1 MSARASLRDFITAS
15 APDTWEIYGYPTQ
28 LGPFEDASKPVAVV
42 IEQRTMTAG
51 RNSPDDENG
60 IPVDVELT
68 VWVIVDATR
77 GDNRDQVEDQLEDAA
92 EQMIRILEAI
102 PDQWWDGTA
111 TRNQYDPQKPAYDF
125 TIRAAGAITDTQEE
139 QP

>member
-1 MSARASLRDFITAS
+1 MSARSDLAELITAG
-15 APDTWEIYGYPTQ
+15 APDTWEIYPYPLQ
-28 LGPFEDASKPVAVV
+28 LGTFEDATKPVAVV

-51 RNSPDDENG
+51 RTSPDENG

-77 GDNRDQVEDQLEDAA
+77 GDNRAQVEDQLDDAA

-102 PDQWWDGTA
+102 PEQNWDGTA
-111 TRNQYDPQKPAYDF
+111 TRNQYDAQKPAYDF
-125 TIRAAGAITDTQEE
+125 TIRAAGAITQEE

>member
-15 APDTWEIYGYPTQ
+15 APEAWEIYGYPTQ
-28 LGPFEDASKPVAVV
+28 LGPFEDASKPVAIV

-51 RNSPDDENG
+51 RTSPDENG
-60 IPVDVELT
+60 IPIDIELT

-77 GDNRDQVEDQLEDAA
+77 GDNREQVENQLEDAA
-92 EQMIRILEAI
+92 EQMILILEAI
-102 PDQWWDGTA
+102 PDQWWDGVA

-125 TIRAAGAITDTQEE
+125 TIRAAGALTQEE
-139 QP
+139 QE

>member
-1 MSARASLRDFITAS
+1 MSVRSDLAELITAG
-15 APDTWEIYGYPTQ
+15 APDTWEIYPYPLQ
-28 LGPFEDASKPVAVV
+28 LSTFEDAEKPVAIV
-42 IEQRTMTAG
+42 IEQRMMTAG
-51 RNSPDDENG
+51 RTSPDDENG

-77 GDNRDQVEDQLEDAA
+77 GDNREQVEDLLEAAA

-102 PDQWWDGTA
+102 PEQSWDGTA

-125 TIRAAGAITDTQEE
+125 TIRAVGALTQEE